1 MQGVKGEQVEKKTIA
16 VTGASGFIGRYLLDL
31 LRTDE
36 NISVAALTRSNAA
49 HDVGDRNIKWLQT
62 DYSFDSLKDVLCGT
76 DVVIHLAGTK
86 GFKTDPADFETDLEM
101 MKNILEAMAA
111 DKVKRIVYAS
121 SRMAYGDPGRIPWKE
136 EYALKAET
144 AYGITKARCE
154 KMCSEYAEK
163 YGFDTV
169 AVRIAQV
176 LGKGE
181 GTKTMINVFQA
192 LAKEGRELTVI
203 GKSVARRQYIYTKD
217 LAAILK
223 KLALMEDAP
232 EVVNAGMIKAYT
244 NYEIACL
251 INQAY
256 KNKTPVNYKD
266 EEPETIKSSIMDVS
280 TMIKRLEYIPM
291 DMRQAMEDMAAE

>member
-1 MQGVKGEQVEKKTIA
+1 MEKKTIA

-31 LRTDE
+31 LKADE
-36 NISVAALTRSNAA
+36 NIDVLALTRGAA
-49 HDVGDRNIKWLQT
+49 PSDEENGNIRWVQT
-62 DYSFDSLKDVLCGT
+62 DYSFDSLRDVLCGT
-76 DVVIHLAGTK
+76 DAVIHLAGTK

-111 DKVKRIVYAS
+111 DKVSRIVYAS
-121 SRMAYGDPGRIPWKE
+121 SRLAYGDPSNIPWKE
-136 EYALKAET
+136 EYELKSET
-144 AYGITKARCE
+144 AYGTTKRRCE
-154 KMCSEYAEK
+154 GMCAEYAEK
-163 YGFDTV
+163 YGFDAV

-181 GTKTMINVFQA
+181 GTKTMINVFQT
-192 LAKEGRELTVI
+192 LAKEGKELTVI

-232 EVVNAGMIKAYT
+232 RVINAGMEKAYT

-251 INQAY
+251 INKADG
-256 KNKTPVNYKD
+256 NETPVNYKD
-266 EEPETIKSSIMDVS
+266 EEPETITSSIMDVS
-280 TMIKRLEYIPM
+280 TMINRLGYVPM
-291 DMRQAMEDMAAE
+291 DMLQAMEDMAAE